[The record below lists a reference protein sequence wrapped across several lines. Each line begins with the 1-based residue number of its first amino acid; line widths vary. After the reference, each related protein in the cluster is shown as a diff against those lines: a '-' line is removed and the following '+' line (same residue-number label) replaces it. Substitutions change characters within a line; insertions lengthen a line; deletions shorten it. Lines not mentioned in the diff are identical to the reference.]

1 MSKQPSTSDSTSA
14 TATTPAVPTSTQPAA
29 TTTSAGDAPA
39 EASSLTTATPPPLSQ
54 SSSTSSAPSA
64 SKKPATD
71 KPSRRTSLVKTFFK
85 KLRDSSPKP
94 RRSAGSSNKQ
104 PNDTAAAPV
113 NEEVP
118 LSGSGAILENKEAE
132 KNAVNLSDSV
142 DPTTAGDATAQP
154 PSSVVVDQS
163 HPGQI
168 IPHTEKKHP
177 GEDPV
182 QPRPLRNP
190 YYAGV
195 LNEVDV
201 LVTKEAEKI
210 MRAMSDMVENSGHVG
225 GGLGGDI
232 PLNVR
237 ATLYPHSASTAEL
250 GLPKKKWFE
259 NWATGMLDKLFAAH
273 NMGVYVITDRK
284 TKANIFETM
293 PIFTRLGMHLLFVT
307 VNHEI
312 LDMKAVEGLFSDVS
326 FRQGKIYDNPDPAF
340 VIPHIE
346 AFIEAYDIK
355 LEELLEPDIK
365 KYKTFNDFFKRSLK
379 PGARTVQ
386 DANDLSIITS
396 LADSR
401 LTVFKNVGDAK
412 KFWIKGQEF
421 TLASLLD
428 DQHLAET
435 FGKNPSIAIFR
446 LAPQDYH
453 RYHAPF
459 KAKLGKMFHVPGTYF
474 TVNPQAVNHD
484 LDVFTVNRRDIQL
497 LHADVRN
504 PTSTTTSP
512 QQAPEPVTFAFVSV
526 GALLVGSI
534 GWSKNPGDS
543 VMKGEDLGFFQ
554 YGGSTVILV
563 APEGTVEWDEDLV
576 ANSSGLSG
584 VKGVEAGKPLETL

>member
-1 MSKQPSTSDSTSA
+1 
-14 TATTPAVPTSTQPAA
+14 
-29 TTTSAGDAPA
+29 
-39 EASSLTTATPPPLSQ
+39 
-54 SSSTSSAPSA
+54 
-64 SKKPATD
+64 
-71 KPSRRTSLVKTFFK
+71 
-85 KLRDSSPKP
+85 
-94 RRSAGSSNKQ
+94 
-104 PNDTAAAPV
+104 
-113 NEEVP
+113 
-118 LSGSGAILENKEAE
+118 E

-142 DPTTAGDATAQP
+142 DPTTAGDATTQA
-154 PSSVVVDQS
+154 PSSGIVDQS

-182 QPRPLRNP
+182 QPRPIKNP

-201 LVTKEAEKI
+201 LVTKEAEKV
-210 MRAMSDMVENSGHVG
+210 MQAMSAMVENSARVG

-237 ATLYPHSASTAEL
+237 DTLYPHSASTAEL
-250 GLPKKKWFE
+250 GLPTKKWFE
-259 NWATGMLDKLFAAH
+259 NWASGMLDKIFAAH
-273 NMGVYVITDRK
+273 SMGVYVITDRK

-293 PIFTRLGMHLLFVT
+293 PVFTRLGIHLLFVT

-312 LDMKAVEGLFSDVS
+312 LDMKAVEGLFKDVS

-346 AFIEAYDIK
+346 AFIETYDIK
-355 LEELLEPDIK
+355 LDELLEPDIK
-365 KYKTFNDFFKRSLK
+365 KYNTFNDFFKRSLK
-379 PGARTVQ
+379 PGARAVH

-396 LADSR
+396 PADSR
-401 LTVFKNVGDAK
+401 VTVFKSVGDAK

-421 TLASLLD
+421 TLPSLLD
-428 DQHLAET
+428 DPHLAET

-484 LDVFTVNRRDIQL
+484 LDVFTVNRRDVQL

-504 PTSTTTSP
+504 PTSNTTSP
-512 QQAPEPVTFAFVSV
+512 QQTPEPATFALVSV

-563 APEGTVEWDEDLV
+563 APEGTIEWDEDLV
-576 ANSSGLSG
+576 VNSSGLSG
-584 VKGVEAGKPLETL
+584 VKGVEDGKPLETLVRVGERIGRVVG

>member
-1 MSKQPSTSDSTSA
+1 MSKQPSTSDTTPA

-104 PNDTAAAPV
+104 PNDTAATPA

-118 LSGSGAILENKEAE
+118 LSGSGAILGNKEAE
-132 KNAVNLSDSV
+132 KNAVNLSDLV
-142 DPTTAGDATAQP
+142 DPTTAGDATTQP

-177 GEDPV
+177 GEDP
-182 QPRPLRNP
+182 
-190 YYAGV
+190 
-195 LNEVDV
+195 EVDV

-225 GGLGGDI
+225 DGLGGDI

-259 NWATGMLDKLFAAH
+259 NWATGMLDK
-273 NMGVYVITDRK
+273 
-284 TKANIFETM
+284 
-293 PIFTRLGMHLLFVT
+293 
-307 VNHEI
+307 HEI

-326 FRQGKIYDNPDPAF
+326 FRP
-340 VIPHIE
+340 
-346 AFIEAYDIK
+346 YDIK

-379 PGARTVQ
+379 PGARAVQ

-396 LADSR
+396 PADSR

-421 TLASLLD
+421 TLPSLLD
-428 DQHLAET
+428 DPHLAET

-484 LDVFTVNRRDIQL
+484 LDVFTVNRRDVQL

-584 VKGVEAGKPLETL
+584 VKGVEDGKPLETLVRVGERIGRVVG